1 VFFFFWRIE
10 STPPEFTTVSPFV
23 IMRATRVILALGLV
37 VASAATASAVNSGNT
52 VYAHATNGVVTDGSG
67 AWTSSSDSNQRCA
80 CSSDAPHFLR
90 VR

>member
-1 VFFFFWRIE
+1 M
-10 STPPEFTTVSPFV
+10 
-23 IMRATRVILALGLV
+23 MRATRVILALGLV